1 MNQEEAIHVLETI
14 KDIYPTYAISKIKA
28 KMLIPELLPMDYS
41 LVMEKLA
48 KHVKDHPYAPTISEI
63 AAYPKQQN
71 EQLDSLKKWR
81 EQAKKEI
88 GRASC
93 RERVEKAGR
102 NVAVKKDKSIWR

>member
-63 AAYPKQQN
+63 AAYPKKQN

-81 EQAKKEI
+81 EQAKKVPPEFRKTFHHQMLQLI
-88 GRASC
+88 
-93 RERVEKAGR
+93 REKGYD
-102 NVAVKKDKSIWR
+102 NDC